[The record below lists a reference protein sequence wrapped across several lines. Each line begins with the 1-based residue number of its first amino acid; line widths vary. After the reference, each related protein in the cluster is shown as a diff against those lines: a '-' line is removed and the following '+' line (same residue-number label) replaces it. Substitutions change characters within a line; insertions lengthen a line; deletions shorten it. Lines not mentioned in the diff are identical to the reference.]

1 MDDRMT
7 KQEKRKQ
14 NLRFAGRLGL
24 ILFIGLSIYLFIS
37 SIILILLTKP
47 GKEIEIPYV
56 TGKRFIEVYN
66 SLTRKGLIPEIEF
79 YYVFDMDNGVI
90 LNQYPEKGT
99 IVSEGEKIKL
109 IVSRSEVYLPV
120 PNLIGTKL
128 PFAINKLKNLH
139 LNGRSYSISIGTIS
153 YIPSK
158 YAESVILDHSPDAR
172 EEITPDRKI
181 NLLVSA
187 GKVSNGMK
195 MPLVKGQSIELGFD
209 LLLSKGTNIYEE
221 IVLTEFAS
229 KSGLIESQSPAP
241 DEDININGLV
251 KLKVLFYS
259 QKERQYASY
268 ERITYT
274 IPSDE
279 KEGLFEAYVED
290 NRSKRIRF
298 SRKMKPG
305 WIIDFVFK
313 RRGNAKIRIMNN
325 KKTIETI
332 SINPDEFS

>member
-1 MDDRMT
+1 MDELMIEKD
-7 KQEKRKQ
+7 KRKQ
-14 NLRFAGRLGL
+14 NFKFAGRLVF

-37 SIILILLTKP
+37 TIILILLTKS

-79 YYVFDMDNGVI
+79 YDVSDMDNGVI
-90 LNQYPEKGT
+90 LNQFPEKGT

-128 PFAINKLKNLH
+128 PFAVNKLKNLH
-139 LNGRSYSISIGTIS
+139 LNGRSYSIAIGTIS

-158 YAESVILDHSPDAR
+158 YAESVIIDHSPDAR

-187 GKVSNGMK
+187 GKVSNDMK

-209 LLLSKGTNIYEE
+209 LLLSKGIYIYEE
-221 IVLTEFAS
+221 IILTDSVS
-229 KSGLIESQSPAP
+229 KNGLIASQAP
-241 DEDININGLV
+241 NPGDKLFTNGLV
-251 KLKVLFYS
+251 KLKVLFHP
-259 QKERQYASY
+259 QKEKQYTSY

-274 IPSDE
+274 IPQDG
-279 KEGLFEAYVED
+279 KEGLYEAYVED

-298 SRKMKPG
+298 SKKMKPG
-305 WIIDFVFK
+305 WKIDFVFK
-313 RRGNAKIRIMNN
+313 RRGNAKIKIMHN
-325 KKTIETI
+325 KNTIETI
-332 SINPDEFS
+332 SIETDEFN